1 MSRQVDTAIGRA
13 IIDSLEFAR
22 EDGVLAGSVPVAGL
36 VRLAEVLTDN
46 AGSLDCELRGGRDG
60 EGRPFLQLHVAGSI
74 NLCCQRCLSAL
85 PFALD
90 VDSRLMLVAPGAEW
104 PDDELE
110 EDGIDAIEASREQ
123 PVLELVEDEVL
134 LALPISP
141 RHEDCRPSVAV
152 ENEYGPSPFAAL
164 AQLKDH

>member
-36 VRLAEVLTDN
+36 VRLVDVLTDD
-46 AGSLDCELRGGRDG
+46 AGSLDCELRGGRDC
-60 EGRPFLQLHVAGSI
+60 EGKPFLQLHVAGSI

-90 VDSRLMLVAPGAEW
+90 IDSRLLLVAPGAEW
-104 PDDELE
+104 PD
-110 EDGIDAIEASREQ
+110 
-123 PVLELVEDEVL
+123 
-134 LALPISP
+134 
-141 RHEDCRPSVAV
+141 
-152 ENEYGPSPFAAL
+152 
-164 AQLKDH
+164 